1 MKVKTLAAKLVGVVV
16 AVFLAVFLTQCGG
29 GGGGTTG
36 DNTQPQTLS
45 GTVAVGKPLANT
57 PVYLKDKNGQVS
69 STLTDAN
76 GRFSFDTTGLTPPFY
91 LRTQGYGLFSYADQ
105 QSGTANLTPLTTAV
119 VAIANNG
126 NADIYTV
133 SPNQLNISSAQ
144 NSLKEFL
151 NPVLQRYGVQNAD
164 FITTPFDA
172 NAQGMDAVLD
182 SILI

>member
-57 PVYLKDKNGQVS
+57 PVYLKDKNGQVR

-91 LRTQGYGLFSYADQ
+91 LRTQGMAFFLTLTSNLGQLTLHHLLQ
-105 QSGTANLTPLTTAV
+105 QLWLLQTMAMQTYTLYHLT
-119 VAIANNG
+119 N
-126 NADIYTV
+126 
-133 SPNQLNISSAQ
+133 
-144 NSLKEFL
+144 
-151 NPVLQRYGVQNAD
+151 
-164 FITTPFDA
+164 
-172 NAQGMDAVLD
+172 
-182 SILI
+182 

>member
-1 MKVKTLAAKLVGVVV
+1 M
-16 AVFLAVFLTQCGG
+16 
-29 GGGGTTG
+29 
-36 DNTQPQTLS
+36 
-45 GTVAVGKPLANT
+45 
-57 PVYLKDKNGQVS
+57 
-69 STLTDAN
+69 
-76 GRFSFDTTGLTPPFY
+76 
-91 LRTQGYGLFSYADQ
+91 
-105 QSGTANLTPLTTAV
+105 
-119 VAIANNG
+119 AIANNG

>member
-69 STLTDAN
+69 LHL
-76 GRFSFDTTGLTPPFY
+76 LTPTVDF
-91 LRTQGYGLFSYADQ
+91 
-105 QSGTANLTPLTTAV
+105 PLT
-119 VAIANNG
+119 
-126 NADIYTV
+126 
-133 SPNQLNISSAQ
+133 Q
-144 NSLKEFL
+144 
-151 NPVLQRYGVQNAD
+151 PV
-164 FITTPFDA
+164 
-172 NAQGMDAVLD
+172 
-182 SILI
+182 